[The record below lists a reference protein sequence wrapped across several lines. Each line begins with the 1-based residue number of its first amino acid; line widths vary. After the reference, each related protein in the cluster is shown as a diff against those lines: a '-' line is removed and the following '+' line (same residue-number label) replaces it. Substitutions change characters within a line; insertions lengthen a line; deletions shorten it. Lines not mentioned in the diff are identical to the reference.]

1 MGSFVKVIVGL
12 GNPGKDYQ
20 KTRHNVGFM
29 VIDEIIKKLNL
40 STKKIKFNSVYTET
54 IINSEKVLLVKP
66 QTFMNN
72 SGVAVRDIIN
82 FFKVDPKD
90 LIVIYDDIDIGFSD
104 VRIRKKG
111 SSGSHNGMKSIIY
124 QIQSDDFPR
133 IRIGVGKKHEE
144 EDLANFVLTNF
155 SKDEFKDIEIA
166 IKYAAEGALSIVDK
180 GIDFA
185 MNNYNR
191 KNK

>member
-1 MGSFVKVIVGL
+1 MKVIVGL

-82 FFKVDPKD
+82 FF
-90 LIVIYDDIDIGFSD
+90 
-104 VRIRKKG
+104 
-111 SSGSHNGMKSIIY
+111 
-124 QIQSDDFPR
+124 
-133 IRIGVGKKHEE
+133 
-144 EDLANFVLTNF
+144 
-155 SKDEFKDIEIA
+155 
-166 IKYAAEGALSIVDK
+166 
-180 GIDFA
+180 
-185 MNNYNR
+185 
-191 KNK
+191 

>member
-1 MGSFVKVIVGL
+1 MKVIVGL

-54 IINSEKVLLVKP
+54 IVNSEKVLLVKP

-82 FFKVDPKD
+82 FFKVEPED

-155 SKDEFKDIEIA
+155 SKDEFEDIEIA